1 MASLRK
7 LKKEVDYLVSEV
19 ISDGYACM
27 VIHPSK
33 NRDAVIGIIE
43 EAVDVRNKLIDRA
56 NHPEEKHNA
65 RLIRKYYRTLRA
77 EMFDD
82 IDALFQK
89 LSDACKA

>member
-7 LKKEVDYLVSEV
+7 LKKEIDYLVSEV

-27 VIHPSK
+27 VVHASK
-33 NRDAVIGIIE
+33 NRDAVIDIIE

-56 NHPEEKHNA
+56 NHSDEKHNT
-65 RLIRKYYRTLRA
+65 RLVKKYYRTLRA
-77 EMFDD
+77 EMFDS

-89 LSDACKA
+89 LSDICKA